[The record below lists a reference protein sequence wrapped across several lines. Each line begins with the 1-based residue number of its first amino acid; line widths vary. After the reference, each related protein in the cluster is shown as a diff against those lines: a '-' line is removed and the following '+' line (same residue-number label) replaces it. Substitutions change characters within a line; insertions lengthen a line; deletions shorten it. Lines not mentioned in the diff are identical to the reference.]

1 MRLHGTPRHRVIP
14 KCHFEMFFGPR
25 RPPHRAVQTEPRSL
39 TELDGRL
46 DDQAGEHVD
55 LERLVDGGLH
65 GRHLAAEVGLLHH
78 RGVLVFP
85 AGRWRSQG
93 QVRGSGARVRCTGQG
108 NTRGGGGAKE
118 SSCASRRIRGWF
130 IHSSVVNEHKYAR

>member
-1 MRLHGTPRHRVIP
+1 MEHQRVIP
-14 KCHFEMFFGPR
+14 KCHSEMFFGPR
-25 RPPHRAVQTEPRSL
+25 RPPHRAVQSRGL

-78 RGVLVFP
+78 RGVLVFA
-85 AGRWRSQG
+85 AGRWRSHG
-93 QVRGSGARVRCTGQG
+93 QVHGSGEHT
-108 NTRGGGGAKE
+108 GGGGGEGEHLRFQTHLESVHSQFSCECTPVRQVVNQTMSLKKARAE
-118 SSCASRRIRGWF
+118 SS
-130 IHSSVVNEHKYAR
+130 